1 MRFSYSKSLVCV
13 CVCGRVRA
21 RMYIQF
27 LSCVQIFVTLWT
39 EAHQPSLSVE
49 LSWCESWSRLPFP
62 PPGDLPNPGNRTC
75 ISWVS
80 CIAGGFFSSVPSGK
94 SRSLYRIFI
103 SSMLVWCCGCGFF
116 VFLFSWWLA
125 VSALTNEKVK
135 VTPSWPTLCKPM
147 DCSLPGSSPS
157 DSPGDNTG
165 VKIKEKILEWVAFP
179 FSAVSAGRFITTP
192 PLGKCLRYLFHTS
205 TWTQISRI
213 AGGFFTIWATRETLY

>member
-1 MRFSYSKSLVCV
+1 MDWSPPAFS
-13 CVCGRVRA
+13 VCGT
-21 RMYIQF
+21 F
-27 LSCVQIFVTLWT
+27 LVWI
-39 EAHQPSLSVE
+39 
-49 LSWCESWSRLPFP
+49 WSRLPFP

-80 CIAGGFFSSVPSGK
+80 CIAGGFFSSEPPGK

-103 SSMLVWCCGCGFF
+103 SSMLLWCFGCGFF

-165 VKIKEKILEWVAFP
+165 VKKKKNTGVSSLSLLRCVGRQIHYHSATWEVPKIPIPYINLNPDLPHCRWILYHLSYQGKTLLIAIWFFQV
-179 FSAVSAGRFITTP
+179 FIV
-192 PLGKCLRYLFHTS
+192 LCGMD
-205 TWTQISRI
+205 
-213 AGGFFTIWATRETLY
+213 